1 LPFKAVRLTRR
12 PIIVGNSDA
21 HPLRSSLTRA
31 ITLTSLGLSILL
43 TGPAGQSKTLK
54 AVESSFST
62 ELPWELVR
70 QVSDLNTRAIS
81 QAFKLSLH
89 LDKDSDDLIRS
100 ITITPKQGFSSTKV
114 VTSLITAFAEGKEG
128 SRKKI
133 RVKAFLSN
141 EEGSIL
147 IYLLEPVKPGSN
159 LTLYV
164 PIQTASESENDYT
177 MKIEAFP
184 SGSNHLQPLPGSAII
199 SIQADSK

>member
-1 LPFKAVRLTRR
+1 MPFKAVRLTRR